1 MSFVLTYHESTV
13 GVLEGGMGG
22 EDGVVGLDDS
32 GGDLWG
38 GVDGEFEL
46 GLLAVVDG
54 ESLHKE

>member
-1 MSFVLTYHESTV
+1 MKRIWKILDFLECHLFLTYHESTV

-38 GVDGEFEL
+38 GVDGEFQL
-46 GLLAVVDG
+46 
-54 ESLHKE
+54 